1 MVNYDDYTAANY
13 DPQARQAKIRQL
25 GYTGDFGGGAADAW
39 LTKNY
44 GGTKVANLSST
55 GVRPLTKA
63 SMNPYQKESLYAM
76 GQQSTGVDPNIK
88 KMYGMAGNAINAMG
102 AKYDPNSYKQFM
114 NPYIDEVVN
123 RTTQGINRTYDA
135 RRNDINQGFAEAGGY
150 GSTAQGVERN
160 LNTEAQAR
168 QIGDMEAQL
177 RASGYDTATQNAL
190 GLYAGDRAA
199 AQAQA
204 ALYQG
209 LGNAYGT
216 QDEYTRNVIRNALM
230 DKMTAGERIQKD
242 QQGELD
248 AYYGEQNREQQYT
261 PQQLALLGQLLGYY
275 PTGTQSTT
283 SSSGVGGLQSA
294 LGGGLM
300 GYSMYN
306 DWRKNNSSSGG
317 LPWQAAGNVNP
328 QGGYY

>member
-1 MVNYDDYTAANY
+1 MVNYDDYTAAGY

-25 GYTGDFGGGAADAW
+25 GYTGEFGGGQADNW
-39 LTKNY
+39 LKSNY
-44 GGTKVANLSST
+44 GGTKVANLSNT

-63 SMNPYQKESLYAM
+63 SMNDYQKTSLYDM
-76 GQQSTGVDPNIK
+76 GRQSTEVDPNIK
-88 KMYGMAGNAINAMG
+88 KMYGQAGTAINAIG

-114 NPYIDEVVN
+114 NPYIDEVIN
-123 RTTQGINRTYDA
+123 RNASTIGRTYDA

-168 QIGDMEAQL
+168 QIGDMDAQL
-177 RASGYDTATQNAL
+177 RASGYDSATQNAL
-190 GLYAGDRAA
+190 GLFNGDRAA
-199 AQAQA
+199 AQTQA
-204 ALYQG
+204 SLYQG

-230 DKMTAGERIQKD
+230 DKMTAGERIQQD

-248 AYYGEQNREQQYT
+248 AYYNEQNREQQYT

-275 PTGTQSTT
+275 PTGTTST
-283 SSSGVGGLQSA
+283 SSTSGAGGLQQM
-294 LGGGLM
+294 LGGALM
-300 GYSMYN
+300 GSSMYS
-306 DWRKNNSSSGG
+306 DYSKNSGSSA
-317 LPWQAAGNVNP
+317 LPWQSAGNVNP
-328 QGGYY
+328 LGGFY